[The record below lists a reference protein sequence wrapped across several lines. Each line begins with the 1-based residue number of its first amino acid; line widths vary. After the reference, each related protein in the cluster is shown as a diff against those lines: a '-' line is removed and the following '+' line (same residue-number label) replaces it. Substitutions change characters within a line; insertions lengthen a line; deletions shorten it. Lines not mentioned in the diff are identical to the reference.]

1 MDKTTSGSDQF
12 AGLPYDQQGFA
23 GLPVV
28 PAGGARESAASAPS
42 SKAPASTKLTIENP
56 LDWRSRALLAE
67 SEEAR
72 LRAENER
79 LRSWSK
85 AAQEAFER
93 GHRLEDEVERYQALL
108 RETLEIWHEEEG
120 KLRAEVQALRDEN
133 QRLKAALKIHHDLG
147 LWSLGHEICPEC
159 RQAC

>member
-1 MDKTTSGSDQF
+1 M
-12 AGLPYDQQGFA
+12 
-23 GLPVV
+23 
-28 PAGGARESAASAPS
+28 
-42 SKAPASTKLTIENP
+42 STKLTIENP

-120 KLRAEVQALRDEN
+120 KLRAEVERLRIDN
-133 QRLKAALKIHHDLG
+133 QNLQGDVKWILTTTSLSSLRTEVGQLRAELDQDAKLVLEREDFAGWLDVFFEVGLRLG
-147 LWSLGHEICPEC
+147 QG
-159 RQAC
+159 